1 MEKGIAVS
9 EKQAKALIMQG
20 TVSSGGRPVLKPG
33 ESILIEDRIE
43 IKENQRRY
51 ASRGG
56 LKLEGIFEDLNL
68 STSGK
73 TAIDIGSS
81 TGGFTD
87 FLLKNGAQHVTAVDV
102 GSGLLE
108 WDLRN
113 NSKVTVLEK
122 TNVRYLDPALIK
134 YMPELVVVDL
144 SFISISKVFQKI
156 MEISSDEA
164 EILLLVKP
172 QFELER
178 ELVKHKGI
186 VKEKIYHIKSLKDIS
201 MYLKNFKVSIEGISF
216 SHIKGAAGNIE
227 FWIYLKKERISA
239 KSNINYDKIIGDVV
253 DRAHLFFNK
262 ETNI

>member
-1 MEKGIAVS
+1 MEKGLAAT

-20 TVSSGGRPVLKPG
+20 IVSSGGRPVLKPG
-33 ESILIEDRIE
+33 ESIFIEDTIE
-43 IKENQRRY
+43 IKESKRRY
-51 ASRGG
+51 ESRGG
-56 LKLEGIFEDLNL
+56 FKLEGIFDDLNL
-68 STSGK
+68 TASGK

-87 FLLKNGAQHVTAVDV
+87 FLLKNGAKHVTAVDV
-102 GSGLLE
+102 GSGLLS

-122 TNVRYLDPALIK
+122 TNIRYLDPDLLK
-134 YMPELVVVDL
+134 FKPELVVVDL
-144 SFISISKVFQKI
+144 SFISIKKVLKKLVD
-156 MEISSDEA
+156 ISLEDA

-178 ELVKHKGI
+178 ELVKHRGV
-186 VKEKIYHIKSLKDIS
+186 VKEKIYHIKALKDMS
-201 MYLKNFKVSIEGISF
+201 QFLKNFKVSIEGISF
-216 SHIKGAAGNIE
+216 SHIKGTSGNLE

-239 KSNINYDKIIGDVV
+239 KSNINYDKIIVDVV
-253 DRAHLFFNK
+253 DRAHLFFNR